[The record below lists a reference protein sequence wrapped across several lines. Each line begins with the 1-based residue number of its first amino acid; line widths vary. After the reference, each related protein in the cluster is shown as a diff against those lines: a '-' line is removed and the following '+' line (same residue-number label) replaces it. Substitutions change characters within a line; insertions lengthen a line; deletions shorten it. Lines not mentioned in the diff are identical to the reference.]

1 MNLDIRAMLRWII
14 IGVLVLIGASLLGVL
29 IDIGTA
35 LLSFALKVLVIV
47 LVVAVAARLIEGRRP
62 RRTG

>member
-1 MNLDIRAMLRWII
+1 MDIEKILQWII
-14 IGVLVLIGASLLGVL
+14 IGVIVLIGASLLGVL

-47 LVVAVAARLIEGRRP
+47 LVVAVIARFFQGT
-62 RRTG
+62 RTGQTG